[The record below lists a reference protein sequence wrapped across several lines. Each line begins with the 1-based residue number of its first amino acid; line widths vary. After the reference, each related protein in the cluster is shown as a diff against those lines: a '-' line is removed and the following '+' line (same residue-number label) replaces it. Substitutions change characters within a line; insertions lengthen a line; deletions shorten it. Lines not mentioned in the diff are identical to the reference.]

1 MSSVRAGPGPE
12 ADPWRRWPGGLA
24 AQRTQPLVLLL
35 AVAAVPAWVGG
46 TPTLGWAVL
55 AVLVLALPFVVR
67 GIDELVRG
75 LRRSRASAPRPR
87 DLGPCPTLVLLTRLR
102 A

>member
-1 MSSVRAGPGPE
+1 MSAVLAGPGLE
-12 ADPWRRWPGGLA
+12 ADPRRRRPGELA
-24 AQRTQPLVLLL
+24 AQRTQPRVLLL
-35 AVAAVPAWVGG
+35 AVAAVPALVGG

-55 AVLVLALPFVVR
+55 AVLVLPFPFVVR

-75 LRRSRASAPRPR
+75 LRRSRASAPRRR
-87 DLGPCPTLVLLTRLR
+87 DLGPCPTPVPLTRLR